1 MTPLIQYAERGRN
14 TWWRYLCCTPLALAL
29 ATVLGVA
36 IVILL
41 FLAHAVP
48 PDLQEQMTHPTRPAV
63 FFTATGVSFGCLL
76 IGFVGAIRLLHGKRF
91 GDLLGDWRWQ
101 AVAAGAAIWF
111 AIQALAALADFGLAP
126 RSFSLTASGETL
138 TLLLTAVPALAVQ
151 TFTEEFVFR
160 GYLTQGLLLAIRRPL
175 PAAIVSGLI
184 FGAVHIP
191 NGTPQAVNAAV
202 FGIATAYTAIRTGS
216 IAFSFGLHVVNNLFG
231 AVLVVSASDVFRG
244 APGLFSQNAPQLM
257 WQDVTVQGFLIA
269 LVAALV
275 ARRQRPAATAAGVF

>member
-1 MTPLIQYAERGRN
+1 MTSLIQYAERGRN
-14 TWWRYLCCTPLALAL
+14 DWWRYLCCTPLALVT
-29 ATVLGVA
+29 ATLLGVG
-36 IVILL
+36 IVVLL
-41 FLAHAVP
+41 FLAHAIP

-76 IGFVGAIRLLHGKRF
+76 IGFIAAIRLLHDKRF

-101 AVAAGAAIWF
+101 AVAVGAAVWF
-111 AIQALAALADFGLAP
+111 AVQALAAFADFGLAP
-126 RSFSLTASGETL
+126 RSFSLTASGATL
-138 TLLLTAVPALAVQ
+138 TLLLTAVPALAAQ
-151 TFTEEFVFR
+151 TFAEELVFR
-160 GYLTQGLLLAIRRPL
+160 GYLTQGLLLATRRPL
-175 PAAIVSGLI
+175 PAALISGLI

-202 FGIATAYTAIRTGS
+202 FGIATAYIAITTGS
-216 IAFSFGLHVVNNLFG
+216 IAFSFGLHFVNNLFG

-257 WQDVTVQGFLIA
+257 WQDVAVQGFLIV

-275 ARRQRPAATAAGVF
+275 AWRWRPAPTVADVF